1 MIKTTYFWM
10 REPPRDLMRGK
21 SDDPKWIY
29 PNRVKADGRVLP
41 ESFDT
46 REEAIAALEEF
57 EKNLNEFFFH
67 FKSGCLI
74 LSPPSGKSYY
84 FFIRHVALVYKD
96 A

>member
-57 EKNLNEFFFH
+57 EKKPDDGQFY
-67 FKSGCLI
+67 
-74 LSPPSGKSYY
+74 SPSY
-84 FFIRHVALVYKD
+84 FYKLEEKFQVVHGS
-96 A
+96 